1 MCYDGVAMDDIPSAS
16 YDSRRQCGFKHV
28 SLRSNPPLEF
38 APCAD
43 VAICSCLRTPKPGLG
58 VIYSSYWSTANYD
71 LYEADQSIP
80 NDYFASAFSGSQS
93 DEFLES
99 LQSATKNP
107 FGEPAIGFAL
117 FPWVCGTDPEDDKA
131 LFNGDGAP
139 GVKCYY
145 VSRENAMPTDPTT
158 QHANNTCRQLNI
170 ILTRALSHRRITRWG
185 ILKCR
190 STGWS

>member
-117 FPWVCGTDPEDDKA
+117 FPWVCVQDSESDLTADDKA
-131 LFNGDGAP
+131 LFNGDGTP

-145 VSRENAMPTDPTT
+145 VSCESSMP
-158 QHANNTCRQLNI
+158 QHAVPL

-185 ILKCR
+185 TLKCR